1 MAKHT
6 NKLLTKKA
14 ISSDKS
20 PRRALSFLQALQKD
34 TCALMFTALAYLFV
48 TGTVGLVLMLLWL
61 AWEQHR
67 ITRAER

>member
-1 MAKHT
+1 
-6 NKLLTKKA
+6 
-14 ISSDKS
+14 
-20 PRRALSFLQALQKD
+20 
-34 TCALMFTALAYLFV
+34 MFTALAYLFV